1 MRKGQEEA
9 PIELLLAVALLTF
22 VIILGFYTYENVSG
36 SLYEQKL
43 KDSLSTFA
51 RNLELV
57 YQGGMGTTKVIH
69 VDFSEIGSGGK
80 LESVRLIQ
88 GLPST
93 CMSKLGKDDCLQLVA
108 VAKDSTGRS
117 SQLWL
122 EMLNIPSGVTVKFI
136 NAPASCTTT
145 DLNAIPYA
153 AWNDPAYLDCG
164 WRAKSYGFKITKVSG
179 NQIDLEQLGV

>member
-9 PIELLLAVALLTF
+9 PIELLLAVTLLTF
-22 VIILGFYTYENVSG
+22 VVILGFYVYQNISG

-43 KDSLSTFA
+43 KDSLSTLA

-57 YQGGMGTTKVIH
+57 YQGGIGTTKIVH

-88 GLPST
+88 GLSST
-93 CMSKLGKDDCLQLVA
+93 CKSKLGKDDCLQIVA

-122 EMLNIPSGVTVKFI
+122 EMLNIPTGVTISFI
-136 NAPASCTTT
+136 NAPTTCPET
-145 DLNAIPYA
+145 DLSKISYDS
-153 AWNDPAYLDCG
+153 WNDPQYLDCG
-164 WRAKSYGFKITKVSG
+164 WRAKSYGFKITKITGS
-179 NQIDLEQLGV
+179 QITLEQLGV